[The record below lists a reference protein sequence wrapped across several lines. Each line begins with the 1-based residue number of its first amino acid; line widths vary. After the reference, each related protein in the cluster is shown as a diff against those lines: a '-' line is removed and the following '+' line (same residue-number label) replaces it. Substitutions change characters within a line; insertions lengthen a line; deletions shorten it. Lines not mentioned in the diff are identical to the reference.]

1 MEDLIAYASG
11 TAHRADTGAPVAAP
25 VAPREPEEE
34 VGCSSQSAASDSEK
48 LDDSEDED
56 FTPDSQASSYD
67 EEPLTAESADSGEE
81 DTAAEGDED
90 IGIYLMDQDLRGQV
104 TSILQADAC
113 GNRCVESKTKQ
124 LELLLCSLSTM
135 TNTEKSISLYTLL
148 GALMQVPVDRARGY
162 GLRDKFAYYLPFVG
176 KVCRPTFA
184 RCYGVVPLTVQRYK
198 NHVRDGNIGA
208 KSHGNTL
215 NQNAAAVDLVW
226 LVKWFKEFAE
236 EVGEVVPVRVRM
248 QKTKD
253 GVTKKYYSSDRYT
266 LLPTHFTWNVLYE
279 EMHSFVEQ
287 IRLRVR
293 EPAPSTMRKL
303 LTLHCPT
310 IRIWLPRSNVCD
322 ICSIYHTSMRND
334 VSAEKTEALGRH
346 TESARKMRREY
357 KKDKTSVSDDHAVV
371 VMDFSQNLTVPSI
384 ASTPSQWYFCS
395 LLSVSCFGIFC
406 ENDGIQTNYLY
417 DETASGKGSDQI
429 NSMLEHFLRTKV
441 LSEGKNRLTVYADNC
456 SGQNKNNYV
465 IKFLLAQV
473 DMGLLKHVD
482 YKFFVKGHTRN
493 SCDRGFGHIR
503 KHVAKV
509 DCYTVAQ
516 VVDAVKEAAANS
528 VTVHIPRGS
537 SQFKSYKGVLTELYK
552 RLEGIQQYQ
561 IFSMDE
567 VSIEVV
573 SCRKEPN
580 DEPVEMNLRRKFDGI
595 LTTKEKVVKMMSDHV
610 EVLAPP
616 PPNVE
621 KSQTMYH
628 NIRPYVPEEFRDDPL
643 YAKPSAQDHLD
654 AKAAK
659 QTRRDHRAAMVVA
672 AKANQDRRGREDV
685 GPSAEEVP
693 AKKRKAPKK

>member
-1 MEDLIAYASG
+1 MEDLTAYASG
-11 TAHRADTGAPVAAP
+11 AAAGGGEAAPHRADTGAPVAAP

-56 FTPDSQASSYD
+56 FTPDSQASSDD
-67 EEPLTAESADSGEE
+67 EEPLTAESAGSGEE

-90 IGIYLMDQDLRGQV
+90 ISIYLMDQDLRGQV

-113 GNRCVESKTKQ
+113 GNRCVESKIKQ

-135 TNTEKSISLYTLL
+135 TKTAKPISLYTLL
-148 GALMQVPVDRARGY
+148 GALMQVPVDRVRGY

-176 KVCRPTFA
+176 KVCRPRLLAAT
-184 RCYGVVPLTVQRYK
+184 VWSPTVQRYK
-198 NHVRDGNIGA
+198 NHVRDGNIGT

-248 QKTKD
+248 QKIKD
-253 GVTKKYYSSDRYT
+253 GVTKKYYSSEMYM
-266 LLPTHFTWNVLYE
+266 LLPAHFTWNVLYE

-293 EPAPSTMRKL
+293 EPVPSTMRKL

-310 IRIWLPRSNVCD
+310 IRIRSPRSNVCY
-322 ICSIYHTSMRND
+322 IYSIYHTSMRND
-334 VSAEKTEALGRH
+334 VSAEKTEAPGRH

-357 KKDKTSVSDDHAVV
+357 KKDKTS
-371 VMDFSQNLTVPSI
+371 NLTVPSI

-429 NSMLEHFLRTKV
+429 ISMLEHFLLTKV

-482 YKFFVKGHTRN
+482 YKFFVKGHTKN
-493 SCDRGFGHIR
+493 SCDRGFGHFR
-503 KHVAKV
+503 KHVAKE
-509 DCYTVAQ
+509 DCYTVAH

-528 VTVHIPRGS
+528 VTVHISRGS
-537 SQFKSYKGVLTELYK
+537 SQFKTYKGVLTDLYK
-552 RLEGIQQYQ
+552 RLERIQQYQ

-567 VSIEVV
+567 VSIGVV
-573 SCRKEPN
+573 SCRKEPS
-580 DEPVEMNLRRKFDGI
+580 DEPVEMNLRRKIDGI

-659 QTRRDHRAAMVVA
+659 QAR
-672 AKANQDRRGREDV
+672 
-685 GPSAEEVP
+685 
-693 AKKRKAPKK
+693 

>member
-11 TAHRADTGAPVAAP
+11 TTAGGGEAAPHRADTGAPVAAP

-113 GNRCVESKTKQ
+113 GNRCVESKPKQ

-135 TNTEKSISLYTLL
+135 TNTEKSINLYTLL
-148 GALMQVPVDRARGY
+148 GALMQVPVDRARRY

-176 KVCRPTFA
+176 K
-184 RCYGVVPLTVQRYK
+184 
-198 NHVRDGNIGA
+198 
-208 KSHGNTL
+208 
-215 NQNAAAVDLVW
+215 NAAAVDLVW

-253 GVTKKYYSSDRYT
+253 GVTKKNYSSDRYT
-266 LLPTHFTWNVLYE
+266 LLPAHFTWNVLYE

-310 IRIWLPRSNVCD
+310 IRIWLPRSSVCD

-334 VSAEKTEALGRH
+334 LSAEKTEALGRH

-357 KKDKTSVSDDHAVV
+357 KKDKTSVSDDHAVI

-395 LLSVSCFGIFC
+395 LLFVSCFGIFC

-429 NSMLEHFLRTKV
+429 NSMLEHFYPDQ
-441 LSEGKNRLTVYADNC
+441 G
-456 SGQNKNNYV
+456 
-465 IKFLLAQV
+465 
-473 DMGLLKHVD
+473 
-482 YKFFVKGHTRN
+482 
-493 SCDRGFGHIR
+493 
-503 KHVAKV
+503 
-509 DCYTVAQ
+509 
-516 VVDAVKEAAANS
+516 S
-528 VTVHIPRGS
+528 V
-537 SQFKSYKGVLTELYK
+537 
-552 RLEGIQQYQ
+552 
-561 IFSMDE
+561 
-567 VSIEVV
+567 
-573 SCRKEPN
+573 
-580 DEPVEMNLRRKFDGI
+580 
-595 LTTKEKVVKMMSDHV
+595 
-610 EVLAPP
+610 
-616 PPNVE
+616 
-621 KSQTMYH
+621 
-628 NIRPYVPEEFRDDPL
+628 
-643 YAKPSAQDHLD
+643 
-654 AKAAK
+654 
-659 QTRRDHRAAMVVA
+659 
-672 AKANQDRRGREDV
+672 
-685 GPSAEEVP
+685 
-693 AKKRKAPKK
+693 